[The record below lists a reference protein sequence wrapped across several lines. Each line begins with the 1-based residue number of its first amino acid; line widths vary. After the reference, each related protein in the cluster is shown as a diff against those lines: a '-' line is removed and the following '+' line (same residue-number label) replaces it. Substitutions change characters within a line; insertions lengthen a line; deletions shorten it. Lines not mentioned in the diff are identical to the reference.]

1 MDLKRLEKDVDG
13 ACSLIASL
21 RMENQRLR
29 QEVERM
35 RSRKEALEMAGKVSQ
50 AKVVELLDACDR
62 IR

>member
-1 MDLKRLEKDVDG
+1 MDLKRLEKYVDG
-13 ACSLIASL
+13 ACNLIASL

-35 RSRKEALEMAGKVSQ
+35 RSRKEVLELAGKTSQ
-50 AKVVELLDACDR
+50 AKVVELLDTCDR

>member
-1 MDLKRLEKDVDG
+1 MDLKRFEKYVDG

-29 QEVERM
+29 QEVARM
-35 RSRKEALEMAGKVSQ
+35 RSRKEALEIAGKASQ
-50 AKVVELLDACDR
+50 AKVVELLNACDR

>member
-1 MDLKRLEKDVDG
+1 MDLKRLEKYVDG

-35 RSRKEALEMAGKVSQ
+35 RSRKEALEMASKASQ
-50 AKVVELLDACDR
+50 AKVVELLDSCDR